1 MSRVRPEEMRAH
13 LPLYLVMGS
22 VNCRMDPVQVAE
34 EALAG
39 GVSVLQY
46 REKGRGAL
54 IGDDKKRLGAELQ
67 AVCKRHGVP
76 FIVNDDL
83 ELALELGADGIH
95 IGQQDER
102 ADRVRSRIGDL
113 MLGVS
118 AHTAEEARLAI
129 EQGADYLGIGPIY
142 PTQSKEDALEA
153 QGPSIIGDIRA
164 AGINMPL
171 VGIGGITLANAGAVL
186 EAGADGIAV
195 ISALTGADDIRAA
208 AASFRRLGPEPDQGK
223 RVAGSR
229 RA

>member
-1 MSRVRPEEMRAH
+1 MSRVRSEEMRAH

-118 AHTAEEARLAI
+118 AHTVEEVRLAI

-153 QGPSIIGDIRA
+153 QGPLSSETSGRRA
-164 AGINMPL
+164 SMCRSSASAGLRSPTPELSWKRGQM
-171 VGIGGITLANAGAVL
+171 
-186 EAGADGIAV
+186 
-195 ISALTGADDIRAA
+195 
-208 AASFRRLGPEPDQGK
+208 ASLS
-223 RVAGSR
+223 SR
-229 RA
+229 R